1 MLLVPALLLLIAL
14 TPAPKTMI
22 PAIPNAHAA
31 SVTFTLF
38 AYASGG
44 WNATTNPNPTITV
57 NQGDTVTIV
66 LKPGDGLT
74 HEWFLDVDK
83 NGPTPDC
90 PGADICSQL
99 FNTQSPPP
107 VTFTAPAAGTYTY
120 YCSVHPP
127 TMLGQ
132 FIVQTTVGGSVVPTD
147 TPILLLPYAIIGLA
161 LLAATAT
168 GLMALGRMRHRSQAH
183 EA

>member
-1 MLLVPALLLLIAL
+1 MPKLKSGMLLVPALLLLIAL

-127 TMLGQ
+127 TRTSPSSGDGDR
-132 FIVQTTVGGSVVPTD
+132 FDGSWADETQKPS
-147 TPILLLPYAIIGLA
+147 PRGLA
-161 LLAATAT
+161 EPASPDQ
-168 GLMALGRMRHRSQAH
+168 GRSNNPSRGQNGK
-183 EA
+183 E